1 MGKQGP
7 CYHCG
12 THSTPLWRNGP
23 PEKPVLCNACG
34 SRYRI
39 RGTLANY
46 TPKHAQGQPL
56 AKRLRTISKC
66 SFKTEENYSSS
77 DDDDSTQS
85 AISCSLSSCSFIG
98 NEENAAE
105 SLATPPV
112 SVNQNRGIQESFW
125 KSCIPSRKRSLYV
138 QRSLTPIERFQRELR
153 NILVHDP
160 LISSENE
167 DDILIY
173 NSNHLRVSRNE
184 IGLGSFLLKP
194 NTAASSTEIA
204 PPPAHETFFSLVD
217 VKPSLVDIKDSG
229 WKSSLLNPN
238 TAAPTAS
245 PAEVAPPVP
254 PHETTSSLLDVKI
267 SLVDIKDSGL
277 NDSQIRSSSSM

>member
-1 MGKQGP
+1 
-7 CYHCG
+7 
-12 THSTPLWRNGP
+12 TPLWRNGP

-85 AISCSLSSCSFIG
+85 AISCSLSSCSF
-98 NEENAAE
+98 
-105 SLATPPV
+105 S
-112 SVNQNRGIQESFW
+112 GIQESFW

-194 NTAASSTEIA
+194 NTAASS
-204 PPPAHETFFSLVD
+204 
-217 VKPSLVDIKDSG
+217 
-229 WKSSLLNPN
+229 
-238 TAAPTAS
+238 
-245 PAEVAPPVP
+245 
-254 PHETTSSLLDVKI
+254 
-267 SLVDIKDSGL
+267 
-277 NDSQIRSSSSM
+277 